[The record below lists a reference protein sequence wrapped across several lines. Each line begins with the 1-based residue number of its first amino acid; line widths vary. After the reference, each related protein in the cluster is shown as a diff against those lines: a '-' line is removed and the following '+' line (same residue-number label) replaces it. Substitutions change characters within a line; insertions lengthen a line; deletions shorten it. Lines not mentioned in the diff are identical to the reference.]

1 MRKVI
6 VAIACL
12 LGVAVYSTKV
22 IAITIQPA
30 TTTSHSSI
38 VYVSD
43 GGDCS
48 WNAITVCSG
57 TGKRRPLIAQ
67 AAGVAEPRT
76 NAAPA
81 FWPAR

>member
-12 LGVAVYSTKV
+12 LGVAVHSTEV

-43 GGDCS
+43 RDWKEEAFDCPGRGGC
-48 WNAITVCSG
+48 
-57 TGKRRPLIAQ
+57 
-67 AAGVAEPRT
+67 
-76 NAAPA
+76 
-81 FWPAR
+81 

>member
-12 LGVAVYSTKV
+12 LGVAVHSTEV

-43 GGDCS
+43 GGHYGGRVVNTNDIDGFPRRDWREEAFDCPGRGG
-48 WNAITVCSG
+48 C
-57 TGKRRPLIAQ
+57 
-67 AAGVAEPRT
+67 
-76 NAAPA
+76 
-81 FWPAR
+81 

>member
-12 LGVAVYSTKV
+12 LGVAVHSTKV

-48 WNAITVCSG
+48 WNAITVCS
-57 TGKRRPLIAQ
+57 RDWR
-67 AAGVAEPRT
+67 EE
-76 NAAPA
+76 A
-81 FWPAR
+81 FDCPGRGGC

>member
-12 LGVAVYSTKV
+12 LGVAVHSTKV

-43 GGDCS
+43 GGGHYGGRVVNTNDIDGFPRRDWREEAFDCPGRGG
-48 WNAITVCSG
+48 C
-57 TGKRRPLIAQ
+57 
-67 AAGVAEPRT
+67 
-76 NAAPA
+76 
-81 FWPAR
+81 

>member
-12 LGVAVYSTKV
+12 LGVAVHSTKV

-43 GGDCS
+43 GGGHYGGRVVNRDWRDEAFDCPGRGG
-48 WNAITVCSG
+48 C
-57 TGKRRPLIAQ
+57 
-67 AAGVAEPRT
+67 
-76 NAAPA
+76 
-81 FWPAR
+81 